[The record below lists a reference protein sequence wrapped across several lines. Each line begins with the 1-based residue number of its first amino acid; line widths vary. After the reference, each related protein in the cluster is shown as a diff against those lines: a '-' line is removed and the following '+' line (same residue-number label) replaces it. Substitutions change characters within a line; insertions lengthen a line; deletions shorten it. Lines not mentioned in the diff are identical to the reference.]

1 MKKTLVALAALA
13 ATGAYAQ
20 VTLSGIMDANYSVGT
35 NYGDQSY
42 SLISKNG
49 ARTSTF
55 KFNGVEDMGKG
66 LKAKF
71 QFEVQPAFEAND
83 GNSFN
88 TTGGTGNAI
97 PAVAA
102 GAATTAAVAPGA
114 AVANGTAQATGQA
127 SAQSG
132 LVGKGY
138 SYIGV
143 EAPFGEVQF
152 GTINSASLAA
162 HGNGAGA
169 WGTGIGSGYNV
180 TVGSTGTNTFTRFEN
195 AIAYMTPTMNGFSGR
210 VTFSPGNNSQ
220 YGTTTGVTLRRTQHT
235 EFGGQY
241 LTGPLQL
248 NVAQLKSKTSPN
260 EAAASATAAA
270 GSNVTTTRTTLSVS
284 YDLRVARL
292 GYTRA
297 MVENDAGLDSDNDSR
312 KLKTTANMLYAQIP
326 VGQFRFLLSTGNRTT
341 NTGVDG
347 AAAVSLAG
355 KKTDIAGLGVEYDL
369 SKRTYLYA
377 RTQSGTAADVAGSTT
392 LINGAAANAGGTM
405 TDAKYSLT
413 AIGVSHAF

>member
-20 VTLSGIMDANYSVGT
+20 VTLSGVMDANYSVGV

-42 SLISKNG
+42 SLIGKNG

-55 KFNGVEDMGKG
+55 RFNGVEDMGKG

-97 PAVAA
+97 PTAA
-102 GAATTAAVAPGA
+102 PATTTIAPGTP
-114 AVANGTAQATGQA
+114 VANGTSQATGQA

-132 LVGKGY
+132 FVGKGY
-138 SYIGV
+138 SFIGV
-143 EAPFGEVQF
+143 EAPFGEIQF
-152 GTINSASLAA
+152 GTINSANLAA
-162 HGNGAGA
+162 HVNAAGA
-169 WGTGIGSGYNV
+169 WGTGIGSGYGL
-180 TVGSTGTNTFTRFEN
+180 TVGSTGTNTYTRFEN
-195 AIAYMTPTMNGFSGR
+195 AIAYMTPTMSGFSGR
-210 VTFSPGNNSQ
+210 VLFSPGNNSQ
-220 YGTTTGVTLRRTQHT
+220 YGATTGVILRRTQHT
-235 EFGGQY
+235 EFGGMY
-241 LTGPLQL
+241 KTGNLQL
-248 NVAQLKSKTSPN
+248 NAAQLKSKTSPN
-260 EAAASATAAA
+260 EAAASASAAA
-270 GSNVTTTRTTLSVS
+270 GSDVTTTRTTLSAS
-284 YDLRVARL
+284 YDLKVARV

-297 MVENDAGLDSDNDSR
+297 SVENDAGLDSDGDSR
-312 KLKTTANMLYAQIP
+312 KLKTTADMFYAQIP
-326 VGQFRFLLSTGNRTT
+326 MGQWRGLFSTGKRTT

-355 KKTDIAGLGVEYDL
+355 KKTDILGVGVEYDL

-377 RTQSGTAADVAGSTT
+377 RMQSGTAADVAGSTT
-392 LINGAAANAGGTM
+392 LINGVAQSAGSM
-405 TDAKYSLT
+405 TDSKYSLT